1 MKKKMIIFCSI
12 LAALAMGVAVG
23 FQDVDAADVEHKCY
37 VPYNIKTGSWNT
49 GLHIVTEY
57 FDDYLEIYIWCGNT
71 SSPNKIVYLDMDP
84 YPKGW
89 TGTIQDLFD
98 LPEYL
103 VGKEVASNPVFNAS
117 TLQSPAF
124 LTIYSAWGGFMV
136 SQFIISAVSGYGFQ
150 TFYSWPS
157 ANGWPYQ
164 KTILSE
170 PLSELENLE
179 SRPSR
184 SGRDHI
190 DKD

>member
-1 MKKKMIIFCSI
+1 MKKKVIIICSI
-12 LAALAMGVAVG
+12 LAALAMGVGLG
-23 FQDVDAADVEHKCY
+23 FQEVVAADVPHECF
-37 VPYNIKTGSWNT
+37 VPYNIKAGSWNT
-49 GLHIVTEY
+49 GLHIVGDY
-57 FDDYLEIYIWCGNT
+57 FDEQLYIDIWCGST
-71 SSPNKIVYLDMDP
+71 CSPDKTVYLDLTP
-84 YPKGW
+84 FPKGW

-103 VGKEVASNPVFNAS
+103 VGKKAISNPDFNAS

-124 LTIYSAWGGFMV
+124 LTIYSTYGGFMV

-150 TFYSWPS
+150 TFYSWPE

-164 KTILSE
+164 ETILSE

-184 SGRDHI
+184 SSRHHI
-190 DKD
+190 R